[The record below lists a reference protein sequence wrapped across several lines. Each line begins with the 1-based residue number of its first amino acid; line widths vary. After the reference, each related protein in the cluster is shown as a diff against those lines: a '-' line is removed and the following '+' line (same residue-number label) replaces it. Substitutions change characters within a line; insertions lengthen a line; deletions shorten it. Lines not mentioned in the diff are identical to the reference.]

1 MHATLFVQ
9 ESEDNTL
16 EVILS
21 VHQGDSMGGAH
32 SVKLGGKCVSLRCLG
47 SPPLQS

>member
-9 ESEDNTL
+9 GSEDNTL

-21 VHQGDSMGGAH
+21 VHQGDPMGGAH
-32 SVKLGGKCVSLRCLG
+32 SVKLGSKCVSLSCLG
-47 SPPLQS
+47 GPPLQS